1 MSLFPKLPPW
11 TQYGRMC
18 ISALVIFYFLEP
30 FMHYTWKNCGRSL
43 GVSKVCQCSGIGLLM
58 RVFKFSDLLLSGEW
72 RGLWGSFLPLGTLIV
87 VCSWLSLCGHS
98 SPLFSLCSSPDSWM
112 SVCLGVPEVD
122 WGCPALFSKH
132 ISCCSLILL
141 QFKKNFI
148 LRPQKQK
155 AIITDQFLRTDNL
168 NYLVKSSRLS
178 TARFFT
184 PWSPLFPILSHIF
197 SCFLCPIFK

>member
-1 MSLFPKLPPW
+1 
-11 TQYGRMC
+11 
-18 ISALVIFYFLEP
+18 
-30 FMHYTWKNCGRSL
+30 MHYTWKNCGRSL
-43 GVSKVCQCSGIGLLM
+43 GVSKICQCSEIGMLM
-58 RVFKFSDLLLSGEW
+58 RVFKFSDLLPESGEGTL
-72 RGLWGSFLPLGTLIV
+72 GLFPLPRTLIV
-87 VCSWLSLCGHS
+87 VCSWLSLCGYS

-122 WGCPALFSKH
+122 WGCPALFSRH

-155 AIITDQFLRTDNL
+155 AIITDQFLTTDNL
-168 NYLVKSSRLS
+168 NYLVKSSQLS

-184 PWSPLFPILSHIF
+184 SWSPLFPILSCIF
-197 SCFLCPIFK
+197 SYFLCPIFK